1 MLRSFKFIEKGVL
14 FQFLKFQIRTEA
26 YRRRYLQDTLLIRL
40 IHPIQWMERWR
51 WTKTAFD
58 FRILTQLVYTFQ
70 TVTPNYVQCS
80 RCNGKCELWRTHAFN
95 LK

>member
-14 FQFLKFQIRTEA
+14 FQFFKFQIRTEA